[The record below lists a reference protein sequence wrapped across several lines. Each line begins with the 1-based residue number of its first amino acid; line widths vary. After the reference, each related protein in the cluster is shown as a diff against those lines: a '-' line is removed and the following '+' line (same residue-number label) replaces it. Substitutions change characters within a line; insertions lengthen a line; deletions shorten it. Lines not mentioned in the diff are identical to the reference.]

1 MELEHPWLGLGE
13 RIRVLAK
20 PKRLAVPFNFAVID
34 GELGKPLL
42 SMMPCDACACAC
54 VRVVCDACIGT
65 HAAAV
70 DERPFACGGGG
81 GIAHL
86 AACEVIK
93 VAEVDESKSAYVTSF
108 YFFFLVCGSDAVSP
122 AALVAAAA
130 CRHCE
135 S

>member
-13 RIRVLAK
+13 RIQVLAK

-42 SMMPCDACACAC
+42 SMVPCDACACAC

-70 DERPFACGGGG
+70 DERHFAGSGGG

-86 AACEVIK
+86 AACGRVK
-93 VAEVDESKSAYVTSF
+93 VAEVGESKSAYVTFSF
-108 YFFFLVCGSDAVSP
+108 SFWLVCGV
-122 AALVAAAA
+122 LA
-130 CRHCE
+130 CCARAWTE
-135 S
+135 G